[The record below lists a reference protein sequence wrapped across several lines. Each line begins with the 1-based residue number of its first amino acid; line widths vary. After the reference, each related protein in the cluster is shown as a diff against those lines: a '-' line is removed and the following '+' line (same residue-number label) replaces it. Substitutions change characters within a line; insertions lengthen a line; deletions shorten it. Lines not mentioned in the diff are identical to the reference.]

1 MAKYRSNAMNG
12 RFTSEL
18 WQGIGDI
25 YRGILVHPFLTGG

>member
-1 MAKYRSNAMNG
+1 MNG

-25 YRGILVHPFLTGG
+25 YRGILAHLSGPQAMHNASC